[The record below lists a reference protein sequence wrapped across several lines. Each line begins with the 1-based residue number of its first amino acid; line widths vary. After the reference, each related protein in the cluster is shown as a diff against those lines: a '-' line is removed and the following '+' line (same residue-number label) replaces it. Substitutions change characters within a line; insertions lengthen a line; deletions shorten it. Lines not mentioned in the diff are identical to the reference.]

1 MLSSYLNRRN
11 LLVLLAVLI
20 AGGALFFANNL
31 TRRLAEEEK
40 KKVELI
46 RQALEIVVKETADFP
61 LLAFTV
67 IHANTTIPLIN
78 TDANDQIISYNN
90 IDTAG
95 LTNPVERDAFL
106 LKQLQELKRL
116 HDPVEIRIDDSNKQ
130 YVYYG
135 ESTLLKQLRY
145 FPYVLLLILF
155 VFLLMVVVYVT
166 SSNRQ
171 LQDRVWVGMSKET
184 AHQLGTP
191 LNSMVAWLEI
201 LKSEHGNNPVFE
213 EMHKDVDR
221 LQLIADR
228 FSKIGSKP
236 QLVPE
241 DIGNHLSDMVA
252 YMQKRASRHVVFTL
266 HIPQAPI
273 MVPVS
278 GPLFDWVMENLL
290 RNALDAMDGQGQIT
304 IHLEKTPDGVAI
316 DVQDTGK
323 GIAPQHIKKVFN
335 PGFST
340 KKRGWGLGLSLSK
353 RIIHDYH
360 HGTIAVKKSVPG
372 KGTTFRITLKDRVS
386 A

>member
-20 AGGALFFANNL
+20 AGGALIFANNL
-31 TRRLAEEEK
+31 TKRLAEEEK

-46 RQALEIVVKETADFP
+46 RQALEIVVKESADFP

-95 LTNPVERDAFL
+95 LTNPDERDAFL

-116 HDPVEIRIDDSNKQ
+116 HDPVEIRIDNNNKQ

-236 QLVPE
+236 QLLPE
-241 DIGNHLSDMVA
+241 DIGKHLAEMVT
-252 YMQKRASRHVVFTL
+252 YMQKRASRHVVFNLMLPKEPIT
-266 HIPQAPI
+266 API
-273 MVPVS
+273 S
-278 GPLFDWVMENLL
+278 GPLFDWVMENLM

-304 IHLEKTPDGVAI
+304 IHLEKTTDGVVI

-360 HGTIAVKKSVPG
+360 HGTIQVKKSAPG
-372 KGTTFRITLKDRVS
+372 KGTTFRIQLKS
-386 A
+386 

>member
-1 MLSSYLNRRN
+1 VLSSYLNRRN
-11 LLVLLAVLI
+11 LLVLLALLI
-20 AGGALFFANNL
+20 AGGALIFANNL
-31 TRRLAEEEK
+31 TKRLAEEEK

-46 RQALEIVVKETADFP
+46 RQALEIVVKESADFP

-95 LTNPVERDAFL
+95 FSNSKEQDAFL
-106 LKQLQELKRL
+106 AKQLQELKNL
-116 HDPVEIRIDDSNKQ
+116 HEPVEIKIDESNKQ
-130 YVYYG
+130 FVYYG

-145 FPYVLLLILF
+145 FPYILLLILF
-155 VFLLMVVVYVT
+155 VFLLMVVVYVS

-201 LKSEHGNNPVFE
+201 LKSEHGNSAVLD

-236 QLVPE
+236 QLSPE
-241 DIGNHLSDMVA
+241 DIGKHLQDMVT

-266 HIPQAPI
+266 HIPDNPI
-273 MVPVS
+273 LVPIS

-304 IHLEKTPDGVAI
+304 ISLETSQEGVNI

-323 GIAPQHIKKVFN
+323 GIAPQNIKKVFN

-360 HGTIAVKKSVPG
+360 HGTLVVKKSVLG
-372 KGTTFRITLKDRVS
+372 KGTTFRIHLKS
-386 A
+386 